1 MIGLDAA
8 VVRAL
13 VLVTVCLGGS
23 ASQADELFFE
33 NRTIFLIVSG
43 GGAYDAYAR
52 LTARH
57 MPRFIKGSPKI
68 VVQNFPGGGGM
79 RAASYLYRIAPKD
92 GSTIAAVHGSVVTA
106 PVLLPDLTDFDTDR
120 FGWIG
125 NITKDVYIGYVTNDN
140 LIRSLSDLKTHEM
153 IAGATALGT
162 AGVDMALMAR
172 EIFGLKVKLIAG
184 YKNSQDIKLAMDRGE
199 VQGTMSSGWFSLKR
213 SSLWMDRKVRV
224 LFQWGAERFPDL
236 GDVPLF
242 MSLATNDAQRAM
254 LKIMSMR
261 EEISKPYMAPP
272 NIPEDRLKTYREAF
286 ASMVADHEFIGEARN
301 QALDVE
307 APMSGEDLQMVIH
320 QINATPKEV
329 SASLVRMFSDYNQK
343 N

>member
-1 MIGLDAA
+1 MIRLNAS
-8 VVRAL
+8 VVRAIAL
-13 VLVTVCLGGS
+13 ATVCVA
-23 ASQADELFFE
+23 ASPGKADDSFFE

-52 LTARH
+52 LASRH
-57 MPRFIKGSPKI
+57 LPRFIKGAPKI
-68 VVQNFPGGGGM
+68 VVQNFPGGGGI

-92 GSTIAAVHGSVVTA
+92 GSTIGAVHGSVVTA
-106 PVLLPDLTDFDTDR
+106 PVLLPELTDFDTNK

-125 NITKDVYIGYVTNDN
+125 NITKDVYIGYVNIDSP
-140 LIRSLSDLKTHEM
+140 IKSLSDLKTKEM

-172 EIFGLKVKLIAG
+172 EVFGLKVKVIAG
-184 YKNSQDIKLAMDRGE
+184 YKNSQEIKLAMDRGE
-199 VQGTMSSGWFSLKR
+199 VQGTMASGWFSLKR
-213 SSLWMDRKVRV
+213 SSLWTDQKVRI
-224 LFQWGAERFPDL
+224 LYQWGSEKNPEL
-236 GDVPLF
+236 KDVPLF
-242 MSLATNDAQRAM
+242 MDLTTSDAQRAM

-272 NIPEDRLKTYREAF
+272 NIPADRLKIYRDAF
-286 ASMVADHEFIGEARN
+286 RAMVADKDFIEEARN

-307 APMSGEDLQMVIH
+307 APMSGEDLQTLIQ

-329 SASLVRMFSDYNQK
+329 SSFLVRMLSDYNQK